1 METDDDAS
9 TSRLFCFVGI
19 REITMNHWQNKVVLV
34 TGGSNGLGRVIAETF
49 GARGAKLAIIGLEQS
64 DVEQTAQE
72 MRAQGVE
79 VLPIVANVTNLE
91 NVKNAVAQTVEKY
104 GALDVL
110 VNAAGRT
117 HRGYLMQTSLEE
129 FQSLWNLNVMGTI
142 ACTQAAMPHL
152 LKSKGYVANIGSLAA
167 KSAARW
173 VGAYPTTK
181 HAVAAFSQQLRLETK
196 PDGLHVLLVCPG
208 PVKRD
213 NPRLYPLKNAEGI
226 PQSALMPGGGVKVG
240 KIDPRKLAEKIL
252 VACEKRRPELV
263 VPWKARILFSIA
275 QMFPRLGDWIV
286 LKST

>member
-1 METDDDAS
+1 MS
-9 TSRLFCFVGI
+9 SKKNYWL
-19 REITMNHWQNKVVLV
+19 NKVVLV

-49 GARGAKLAIIGLEQS
+49 GAAGAKVAIAGLEPN
-64 DVEQTAQE
+64 DVAKTADDF
-72 MRAQGVE
+72 AAAGID
-79 VLPIVANVTNLE
+79 VLPLVADVTKPEDAPRIVAET
-91 NVKNAVAQTVEKY
+91 VAKY
-104 GALDVL
+104 GKLDVL

-117 HRGYLMQTSLEE
+117 HRGKIAETSLEE
-129 FQSLWNLNVMGTI
+129 FDSLWKLNVLGTI
-142 ACTQAAMPHL
+142 ACSQAALPKL
-152 LKSKGYVANIGSLAA
+152 LESRGHVVNVGSLAA

-213 NPRLYPLKNAEGI
+213 NPRLYPLKNAAGI
-226 PQSALMPGGGVKVG
+226 PESALMPGGGVKVG
-240 KIDPRKLAEKIL
+240 KIDPKVLAQRIL
-252 VACEKRRPELV
+252 TSCEKRRPELV

-286 LKST
+286 LKAT

>member
-1 METDDDAS
+1 MKYWHDK
-9 TSRLFCFVGI
+9 I
-19 REITMNHWQNKVVLV
+19 VLV

-49 GARGAKLAIIGLEQS
+49 GLNGAKIAIAGLEPG
-64 DVEQTAQE
+64 DVEKTGEE
-72 MRAQGVE
+72 MRLKGIE
-79 VLPIVANVTNLE
+79 VLPLVADVTKPADARRIVDET
-91 NVKNAVAQTVEKY
+91 VAKY
-104 GALDVL
+104 GALDAL

-117 HRGYLMQTSLEE
+117 HRGFLMQTSLEE

-142 ACTQAAMPHL
+142 ACTQAAVPYL
-152 LKSKGYVANIGSLAA
+152 LKRKGHVVNIGSLAA

-181 HAVAAFSQQLRLETK
+181 HAVAAFSQQLRLETR

-213 NPRLYPLKNAEGI
+213 NPRLYALKNAEGI

-240 KIDPRKLAEKIL
+240 KIDPHVLAQRIL
-252 VACEKRRPELV
+252 TMCEKRRPELV

>member
-1 METDDDAS
+1 M
-9 TSRLFCFVGI
+9 GY
-19 REITMNHWQNKVVLV
+19 WQDKIVLV
-34 TGGSNGLGRVIAETF
+34 TGGSNGLGRIIAETF
-49 GARGAKLAIIGLEQS
+49 GASGAKIAIAGLEPN
-64 DVEQTAQE
+64 DVAATAEE
-72 MRAQGVE
+72 MSANGVE
-79 VLPIVANVTNLE
+79 VLPIAADVTRPE
-91 NVKNAVAQTVEKY
+91 DAKRIIDETIAKY

-117 HRGYLMQTSLEE
+117 HRGFLMQTSLEE

-142 ACTQAAMPHL
+142 ACTQAAVPHL
-152 LKSKGYVANIGSLAA
+152 LERKGHVVNIGSLAA

-181 HAVAAFSQQLRLETK
+181 YAVAAFSQQLRLEMK
-196 PDGLHVLLVCPG
+196 PEGLHVLLVCPG

-213 NPRLYPLKNAEGI
+213 NPRLYALKNAEGI
-226 PQSALMPGGGVKVG
+226 PESALMPGGGVKVG
-240 KIDPRKLAEKIL
+240 KIDPRILAKNIL
-252 VACEKRRPELV
+252 KMCEKRRPELV